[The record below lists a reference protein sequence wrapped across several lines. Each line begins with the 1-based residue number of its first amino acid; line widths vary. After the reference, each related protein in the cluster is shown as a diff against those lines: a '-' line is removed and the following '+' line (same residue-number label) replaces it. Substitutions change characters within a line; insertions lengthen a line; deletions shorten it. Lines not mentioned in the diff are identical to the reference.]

1 MMAYSKNTKIISMN
15 GGFVVNAVC
24 DSCNT
29 VIPAEAGLKE
39 RLETALSE
47 TKLQE
52 YKVTEEKGT
61 LNIYAKGVPA
71 HASTPT
77 LGVNAAGV
85 TFECLEKAGFED
97 DFVTFYNTH
106 LGTSCDGAGIG
117 LKFADAYGDLT
128 FCNGIVKTEDGVISC
143 TIDIRVPV
151 TLKGDEVRKMCED
164 RLEDENGRVV
174 DTEMQN
180 KSQNRVVQE
189 ELPLRVRYYQGMID
203 QEILSSGTDYIFL
216 KETYII
222 FICTYDPFGKGKYVY
237 HFHMACDEDEEIQL
251 QDKMNW
257 IFYNTTAD
265 LSEAPEGIREFLSYV
280 ENEIVD
286 GDFTKLLDKEVKNAR
301 LNEDWRSEY
310 LKTYVNDMDM
320 RREGYVEGEK
330 RGRAEG
336 KKRGRAEGEKVMQ
349 KKLLQNLMETQKIT
363 EAEAKNMLGI

>member
-1 MMAYSKNTKIISMN
+1 MDNAGKNMY
-15 GGFVVNAVC
+15 
-24 DSCNT
+24 
-29 VIPAEAGLKE
+29 E
-39 RLETALSE
+39 
-47 TKLQE
+47 KLTIRDKFMFG
-52 YKVTEEKGT
+52 KVTKNPVIAQKMADLLTPVEMGEV
-61 LNIYAKGVPA
+61 KGV
-71 HASTPT
+71 
-77 LGVNAAGV
+77 
-85 TFECLEKAGFED
+85 EREKFLQHRSSSK
-97 DFVTFYNTH
+97 Y
-106 LGTSCDGAGIG
+106 
-117 LKFADAYGDLT
+117 
-128 FCNGIVKTEDGVISC
+128 VKLD
-143 TIDIRVPV
+143 
-151 TLKGDEVRKMCED
+151 MY
-164 RLEDENGRVV
+164 LEDENGRVV

-265 LSEAPEGIREFLSYV
+265 LSEAPKGIREFLNYV
-280 ENEIVD
+280 QTETVED
-286 GDFTKLLDKEVKNAR
+286 DFTSQLDKEVKQAR
-301 LNEDWRSEY
+301 LNEEWRSEY

-336 KKRGRAEGEKVMQ
+336 EKLGKAEGEMVMQ

-363 EAEAKNMLGI
+363 ETEARKMLGI